1 PDVDTVLIPWGG
13 GGLASGIA
21 TALRALKPSIRIFA
35 VEADTGAPLTAS
47 LKAGS
52 PQAVDYQP
60 SFVDG
65 IGSKTVFKNM
75 LELAQELLDGS
86 FTASLEEI
94 AAALRLMAERN
105 RVIAEGAGAVA
116 LAVALSGK
124 AGQGRIACVISGGNI
139 DRPKLA
145 KILGERSQVDDMVA
159 QVGKALGNPLILVN
173 NAGIAGSA
181 KLSETT
187 DDMWDAMLRVNATG
201 AFYCMRA
208 LVPMMVDA
216 KWGRVVNIASIAARA
231 GAAYIAAYSASKHAL
246 LGLTRAIAAEVAAKG
261 VTVNAICPGYVDTEM
276 TDRSAAFISAR
287 TRRNEQEARKILE
300 GFSPQQRLMTAEEVA
315 GIAA

>member
-1 PDVDTVLIPWGG
+1 
-13 GGLASGIA
+13 
-21 TALRALKPSIRIFA
+21 
-35 VEADTGAPLTAS
+35 
-47 LKAGS
+47 
-52 PQAVDYQP
+52 
-60 SFVDG
+60 
-65 IGSKTVFKNM
+65 M
-75 LELAQELLDGS
+75 
-86 FTASLEEI
+86 
-94 AAALRLMAERN
+94 M
-105 RVIAEGAGAVA
+105 
-116 LAVALSGK
+116 
-124 AGQGRIACVISGGNI
+124 
-139 DRPKLA
+139 
-145 KILGERSQVDDMVA
+145 A
-159 QVGKALGNPLILVN
+159 QVAKTLGNPLILVN

-208 LVPMMVDA
+208 LVPMMIDA

-315 GIAA
+315 GIAAYLCSEAARGINGQGIVLDGGALQG